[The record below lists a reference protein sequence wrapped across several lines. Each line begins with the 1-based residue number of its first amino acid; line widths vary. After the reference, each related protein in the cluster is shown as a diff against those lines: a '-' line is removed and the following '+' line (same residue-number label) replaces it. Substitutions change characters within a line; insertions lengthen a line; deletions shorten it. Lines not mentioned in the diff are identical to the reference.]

1 MRGGISAIPKVF
13 CDLCL
18 LIFVCL
24 QQAISDTNIFA
35 TQTQRSPV
43 IVPRLRQIR
52 AAQSYREAT
61 DPDRVAVL
69 APDMRRVRAKQQKIA
84 AERAKA
90 ASEEAKTKAAMEREK
105 KRVKTPEEERWEK
118 MGGEGSRLGG
128 VADTGIGTR
137 PEVVGGGLRRRR

>member
-1 MRGGISAIPKVF
+1 
-13 CDLCL
+13 
-18 LIFVCL
+18 
-24 QQAISDTNIFA
+24 
-35 TQTQRSPV
+35 
-43 IVPRLRQIR
+43 
-52 AAQSYREAT
+52 
-61 DPDRVAVL
+61 
-69 APDMRRVRAKQQKIA
+69 MRRVRAKQQKIA